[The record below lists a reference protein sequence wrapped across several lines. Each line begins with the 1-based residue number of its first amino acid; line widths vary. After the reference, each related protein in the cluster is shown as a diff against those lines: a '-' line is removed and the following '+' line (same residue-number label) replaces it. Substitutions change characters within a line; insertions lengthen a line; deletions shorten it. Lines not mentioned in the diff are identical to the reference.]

1 MSSVQVQCEEGFN
14 VSVREEWEGELV
26 KMSHRVAVEC
36 VRKLAQEHKFD
47 AEEALQWLHLR
58 RSAIK
63 VVPSTGKPSA
73 KSSKGSKDT
82 SKGASKDTSKI
93 PLPFNGEYD
102 ETCCEA
108 LRQNHGLYTQC
119 QMPKKAG
126 NYCKGCATAMQK
138 AGSETPEYGTIQD
151 RLKVGIFEYVDPKG
165 KRPTAYKKVMKKFK
179 LSEADVLS
187 EASKVGMNVN
197 AGHFAEAEE
206 EKKKGRPKKT
216 KKVLEIEGDDGEDLF
231 KTLLSEAKGSLP
243 PPPST
248 KPLEEDVDDAAST
261 TTEAFEE
268 MKTFEEEMVAAA
280 EAVEAAEKAVEKAKK
295 GGGKKKQ
302 SEEEKAL
309 KAAEKAKKA
318 EEEKARKAA
327 EKEAEKARKAAEKEA
342 EKARKAA
349 EKASKAKK
357 GKKEP
362 EPEPEPES
370 EPKEEEEEE
379 EEEPEEEEEEEEE
392 EVIKFRLDGEKYMR
406 STKTDVVY
414 DVEGEA
420 VGVWCDET
428 KTVLFYDEESDEE
441 REEEYD
447 E

>member
-1 MSSVQVQCEEGFN
+1 MSSVQVQSEEGFN

-73 KSSKGSKDT
+73 KSSKGSK
-82 SKGASKDTSKI
+82 GASKDTSKI
-93 PLPFNGEYD
+93 PLPFNGEYH

-243 PPPST
+243 PPSSM

-280 EAVEAAEKAVEKAKK
+280 EAVEAAEKASKAKK

-379 EEEPEEEEEEEEE
+379 EEEPEKEEEEEEE

>member
-1 MSSVQVQCEEGFN
+1 MSSVQVQSEEGFN

-73 KSSKGSKDT
+73 KSSKG

-231 KTLLSEAKGSLP
+231 KTLLSEAKGSVV
-243 PPPST
+243 PPSSM
-248 KPLEEDVDDAAST
+248 KPSEEDVDDAAST

-268 MKTFEEEMVAAA
+268 MKTFEEEIVAAA
-280 EAVEAAEKAVEKAKK
+280 EAVEAVEAVEAAKAKK

-349 EKASKAKK
+349 EKEAEKAPSPPQI
-357 GKKEP
+357 GRAH
-362 EPEPEPES
+362 
-370 EPKEEEEEE
+370 
-379 EEEPEEEEEEEEE
+379 
-392 EVIKFRLDGEKYMR
+392 V
-406 STKTDVVY
+406 
-414 DVEGEA
+414 
-420 VGVWCDET
+420 
-428 KTVLFYDEESDEE
+428 
-441 REEEYD
+441 
-447 E
+447 

>member
-1 MSSVQVQCEEGFN
+1 MQCQESFN

-362 EPEPEPES
+362 EPEPES

-379 EEEPEEEEEEEEE
+379 EEEPEKEEEEEEE

>member
-1 MSSVQVQCEEGFN
+1 MSEMQCQEGFN

-63 VVPSTGKPSA
+63 VVPSTGKPSTG
-73 KSSKGSKDT
+73 KSKG

-248 KPLEEDVDDAAST
+248 KPSEEDVDDAAST

-280 EAVEAAEKAVEKAKK
+280 EAVEAAEAAEKASKAKK

-318 EEEKARKAA
+318 EEDKARKAA

-342 EKARKAA
+342 EKAK
-349 EKASKAKK
+349 KGKK

-362 EPEPEPES
+362 EPEP

-379 EEEPEEEEEEEEE
+379 EEEPEKEEEEEEE

>member
-63 VVPSTGKPSA
+63 VVPSTGK
-73 KSSKGSKDT
+73 SKGSKDT

-248 KPLEEDVDDAAST
+248 KPSEEDVDDAAST

-362 EPEPEPES
+362 EPEPES

-379 EEEPEEEEEEEEE
+379 EEEPEKEEEEEEE

>member
-1 MSSVQVQCEEGFN
+1 MSSVQVQSEEGFN

-63 VVPSTGKPSA
+63 VVPSTGK
-73 KSSKGSKDT
+73 SKG

-231 KTLLSEAKGSLP
+231 KTLLSEAKGSVV
-243 PPPST
+243 PPSSM
-248 KPLEEDVDDAAST
+248 KPSEEDVDDAAST

-280 EAVEAAEKAVEKAKK
+280 EAVEAVEAAEKASKAKK

-349 EKASKAKK
+349 EKEAEKARKASKAKK
-357 GKKEP
+357 GKK
-362 EPEPEPES
+362 EPEPES

-379 EEEPEEEEEEEEE
+379 EEEPEKEEEEEEE

>member
-1 MSSVQVQCEEGFN
+1 MSSVQVQSEEGFN

-73 KSSKGSKDT
+73 KSSKG

-231 KTLLSEAKGSLP
+231 KTLLSEAKGSVV
-243 PPPST
+243 PPSSM
-248 KPLEEDVDDAAST
+248 KPSEEDVDDAAST

-268 MKTFEEEMVAAA
+268 MKTFEEEIVAAA
-280 EAVEAAEKAVEKAKK
+280 EAVEAVEAAEKASKAKK

-349 EKASKAKK
+349 EKARKASKAKK

-362 EPEPEPES
+362 EPKEEEEEP
-370 EPKEEEEEE
+370 EEEEEE
-379 EEEPEEEEEEEEE
+379 EEEPEKEEEEEEE

>member
-1 MSSVQVQCEEGFN
+1 MSSVQVQSEEGFN

-73 KSSKGSKDT
+73 KSSKG

-243 PPPST
+243 PPSSM

-280 EAVEAAEKAVEKAKK
+280 EAVEAAEKASKAKK

-379 EEEPEEEEEEEEE
+379 EEEPEKEEEEEEE

>member
-1 MSSVQVQCEEGFN
+1 MSSVQVQSEEGFN

-73 KSSKGSKDT
+73 KSSKG

-231 KTLLSEAKGSLP
+231 KTLLSEAKGSVV
-243 PPPST
+243 PPSSM
-248 KPLEEDVDDAAST
+248 KPSEEDVDDAAST

-268 MKTFEEEMVAAA
+268 MKTFEEEIVAAA
-280 EAVEAAEKAVEKAKK
+280 EAVEAVEAAEKASKAKK

-327 EKEAEKARKAAEKEA
+327 EKEAEKARKA
-342 EKARKAA
+342 
-349 EKASKAKK
+349 SKAKK

-362 EPEPEPES
+362 EPKEEEEEP
-370 EPKEEEEEE
+370 EEEEEE
-379 EEEPEEEEEEEEE
+379 EEEPEKEEEEEEE